1 MTRGSKPSDT
11 YTRHFSGKFSRLLW
25 SQVFIARTSLGIGI
39 STFIRRAVFIYA
51 KHPEL
56 WDAAQEYAT
65 PEELAAVDGEIGQA

>member
-1 MTRGSKPSDT
+1 MPKGSKPSTT
-11 YTRHFSGKFSRLLW
+11 YTRHFSGKMGKLLW
-25 SQVFIARTSLGIGI
+25 SRVFVARTALGIGI